1 MGGHFQINNILGKTT
16 ALDQI
21 EMKPCIS
28 GIWAEVHHK
37 CWGAGQKVQSEK
49 HGDYSLRN
57 RIYFFQFLVSQIS
70 KVNYRKVLNVGN
82 GLALLGIT
90 TVLCEFVLMY
100 FIKVTFAISISTKSL
115 TIENILL
122 RNFTFNIESLTQ
134 QVIFLWQESKSVA
147 MKKYDYVKVNETF
160 PPKKCGAGY
169 LLYDYVKVWRTF
181 PSKKCRP
188 RYKWKFSL

>member
-1 MGGHFQINNILGKTT
+1 
-16 ALDQI
+16 
-21 EMKPCIS
+21 MKPCIS

-100 FIKVTFAISISTKSL
+100 FIKVTF
-115 TIENILL
+115 
-122 RNFTFNIESLTQ
+122 TFL
-134 QVIFLWQESKSVA
+134 FYQESNNRKYFAPKLHVQYWKFDSASDISLAGEQVRGNEKVRLCEGKWNFPI
-147 MKKYDYVKVNETF
+147 KKVR
-160 PPKKCGAGY
+160 PGY
-169 LLYDYVKVWRTF
+169 MLYDYVKVRRTF
-181 PSKKCRP
+181 PRKKCRP
-188 RYKWKFSL
+188 AYRWNFSP

>member
-1 MGGHFQINNILGKTT
+1 
-16 ALDQI
+16 
-21 EMKPCIS
+21 MKPCIS

-57 RIYFFQFLVSQIS
+57 RIYIFQFLGFQGS

-100 FIKVTFAISISTKSL
+100 FIKVTFAISIFTKSL
-115 TIENILL
+115 TIENILF
-122 RNFTFNIESLTQ
+122 RNFNVQ
-134 QVIFLWQESKSVA
+134 
-147 MKKYDYVKVNETF
+147 Y
-160 PPKKCGAGY
+160 
-169 LLYDYVKVWRTF
+169 
-181 PSKKCRP
+181 
-188 RYKWKFSL
+188 WKFDSASDISLAGEQVCGNEKVRLCEGKWNFSTEKVRAGVYVIWLCEGRKNFSP

>member
-1 MGGHFQINNILGKTT
+1 MIVSNFDNYILGRTH

-49 HGDYSLRN
+49 HGDYGLRS
-57 RIYFFQFLVSQIS
+57 RIYICLTLDFPRFQSQLS
-70 KVNYRKVLNVGN
+70 QGLECRQWVGSSGNHHSALRVCPHVLYQGDLHN
-82 GLALLGIT
+82 
-90 TVLCEFVLMY
+90 FY
-100 FIKVTFAISISTKSL
+100 FTKSL

-160 PPKKCGAGY
+160 PPKKCGPG
-169 LLYDYVKVWRTF
+169 
-181 PSKKCRP
+181 
-188 RYKWKFSL
+188 